1 LKPIATFLLSYL
13 VAHILLIPL
22 VQAYFCLDLK
32 YVDLGLVVLVFG
44 IAVLNSKKI
53 ILEKSDIIILF
64 LLVFL
69 NIFYTFLE
77 LRGLIFFKMTYV
89 LSLAIL
95 VSKVILPNISSK
107 SYLQKINTIYLIVL
121 IALVIEYLVLLFFG
135 NALLIDLFMCH
146 GELTGVR
153 GYIPHNN
160 ITKDLLPF
168 HITGLNSIMMGSQTA
183 SQLAIIIFIWCLY
196 KYEASEKRKHLALG
210 LLAIFMLI
218 LSPSRTS
225 IFLMFISIVIIYWL
239 YLRSISKEKIKNFY
253 MVYIVVFITL
263 LLTYFLVELF
273 IYKYVSLGYI
283 YEEFILKN
291 LTGFGYFSF
300 KEILFGI
307 SLERENELFTV
318 GEISL
323 LNQLLR
329 YGFVGIGVFYISIF
343 YYMLQALRYRNIMAL
358 TPNIVILAIFML
370 GNVHYP
376 VMFKIGVMELF
387 VLHLAY
393 IIYHG
398 SYMKK

>member
-1 LKPIATFLLSYL
+1 
-13 VAHILLIPL
+13 
-22 VQAYFCLDLK
+22 
-32 YVDLGLVVLVFG
+32 
-44 IAVLNSKKI
+44 
-53 ILEKSDIIILF
+53 
-64 LLVFL
+64 
-69 NIFYTFLE
+69 
-77 LRGLIFFKMTYV
+77 
-89 LSLAIL
+89 
-95 VSKVILPNISSK
+95 
-107 SYLQKINTIYLIVL
+107 
-121 IALVIEYLVLLFFG
+121 
-135 NALLIDLFMCH
+135 
-146 GELTGVR
+146 
-153 GYIPHNN
+153 
-160 ITKDLLPF
+160 
-168 HITGLNSIMMGSQTA
+168 MGSQTA